1 MTLSSKKS
9 ILKGAVRIPPS
20 KSYTH
25 RALIAASLSDGN
37 SKLDNLLL
45 SSDTLATVDAC
56 IAFGSQIKI
65 TGNSANVSGSSSIKL
80 PQNIIN
86 ANNSGTTI
94 RIMTAL
100 SSLCPDGYVVLTG
113 DESLRNRPMEPLLDA
128 LNQLGVMCWSTRLN
142 GTPPIIVKGGGL
154 NGGSVEIPGNI
165 SSQFIT
171 AILIASTKSKKDVK
185 LAVTGMLVS
194 RPYIDSTIHILD
206 LFGCNV
212 ISNND
217 QFIIPS
223 NQSFTPTNFTVPGD
237 FSSASFIMAAAA
249 ITNGTVKIEGLD
261 FNMPQ
266 ADMRMIDILL
276 ELGVGVEINKLEGS
290 VTINGVDSLGSG
302 DFNLSDSPDL
312 LPAVA
317 TLASKTSGEISIH
330 GVRHARFKETDRIS
344 ALANEFKK
352 AGIIVVE
359 SDDGLRLSPPSN
371 LKPFKAD
378 SHLDHR
384 IFMALSVLGL
394 VSDSKCII
402 SGNET
407 ISVSYPSFISDIQSL
422 GGSFEVIN

>member
-9 ILKGAVRIPPS
+9 ILNGIVKIPPS

-25 RALIAASLSDGN
+25 RALIAASLSEGN
-37 SKLDNLLL
+37 SKLNNLLI
-45 SSDTLATVDAC
+45 SSDTLSTVNAC
-56 IAFGSQIKI
+56 IEFGSQIKLNG
-65 TGNSANVSGSSSIKL
+65 TSADVLGSSLIKL

-100 SSLCPDGYVVLTG
+100 SSLCPDGYVILTG
-113 DESLRNRPMEPLLDA
+113 DESLRNRPMQPLLDA
-128 LNQLGVMCWSTRLN
+128 LNQLDVMCWSTRIN
-142 GTPPIIVKGGGL
+142 GQPPIIVKGGGL

-171 AILIASTKSKKDVK
+171 AILIASTKSKRDVE
-185 LAVTGMLVS
+185 LRVTGKLVS
-194 RPYIDSTIHILD
+194 RPYIESTLRILD

-212 ISNND
+212 ISNDNH
-217 QFIIPS
+217 FIIPS
-223 NQSFTPTNFTVPGD
+223 NQNFIPTNFTVPGD

-249 ITNGTVKIEGLD
+249 ITNGHVKIEGLNFD
-261 FNMPQ
+261 MPQ

-276 ELGVGVEINKLEGS
+276 ELGVNVEINELEGS
-290 VTINGVDSLGSG
+290 VTITGVDSLNSG

-330 GVRHARFKETDRIS
+330 GVHHARFKETDRIS
-344 ALANEFKK
+344 ALATEFKK
-352 AGIIVVE
+352 IGMTVIE
-359 SDDGLRLSPPSN
+359 SDDGLSLSPPSN
-371 LKPFKAD
+371 IKSFKAD

-384 IFMALSVLGL
+384 IFMALSIMGL
-394 VSDSKCII
+394 VSDSECII
-402 SGNET
+402 SGDET
-407 ISVSYPSFISDIQSL
+407 ISVSYPSFISDIRSL
-422 GGSFEVIN
+422 GGSFKVFN

>member
-1 MTLSSKKS
+1 
-9 ILKGAVRIPPS
+9 
-20 KSYTH
+20 
-25 RALIAASLSDGN
+25 
-37 SKLDNLLL
+37 
-45 SSDTLATVDAC
+45 
-56 IAFGSQIKI
+56 
-65 TGNSANVSGSSSIKL
+65 
-80 PQNIIN
+80 
-86 ANNSGTTI
+86 
-94 RIMTAL
+94 
-100 SSLCPDGYVVLTG
+100 
-113 DESLRNRPMEPLLDA
+113 
-128 LNQLGVMCWSTRLN
+128 
-142 GTPPIIVKGGGL
+142 
-154 NGGSVEIPGNI
+154 
-165 SSQFIT
+165 
-171 AILIASTKSKKDVK
+171 
-185 LAVTGMLVS
+185 MLVS

-223 NQSFTPTNFTVPGD
+223 NQNFTPTNFTVPGD